1 LKLKNDIWN
10 QILIT
15 QVHTYVSVK
24 LEPPEE
30 RLPGSAN
37 TGPELLATIVMAT
50 SVKPLME
57 PVKSKVAVA
66 ELNVTD
72 PNGASVVRLQ

>member
-1 LKLKNDIWN
+1 M
-10 QILIT
+10 IT

-24 LEPPEE
+24 LEPLEE
-30 RLPGSAN
+30 RLLGSAN

-50 SVKPLME
+50 SVKPLIE
-57 PVKSKVAVA
+57 AVTPFKVAVA